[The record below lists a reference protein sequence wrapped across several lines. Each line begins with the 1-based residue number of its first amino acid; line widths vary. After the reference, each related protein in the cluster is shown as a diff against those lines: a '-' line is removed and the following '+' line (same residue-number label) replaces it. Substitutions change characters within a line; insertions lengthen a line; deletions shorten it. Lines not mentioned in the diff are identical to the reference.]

1 MQTDK
6 FKVLLYL
13 KKSGLDK
20 SGQAP
25 IMGRITYG
33 RTIAQFSCKLSCNP
47 KLWNARESRLNGKSR
62 EAVATNGKLERLLLS
77 VQSAYRFLCERGIVF
92 TATDIK
98 EQFQGS
104 MQTQITFLERYD
116 RMVEEMEQKVGIE
129 IKATTMSSYHTVR
142 KHLQT
147 FIREKYRTVDIPF
160 VQIERGENKQPR
172 ALDRASLDKL
182 QALTFEPYEVELATA
197 RNLFLFSCYTGVAY
211 CDMVAL
217 NQEHLFTDDEGALW
231 LKFRRQKTDTLCR
244 VKLLSEAVRMI
255 ERYQSEERNTIF
267 APITYSAYLVQL
279 KALQRRAGISIP
291 LSAHVGRHTF
301 ATLITLER
309 GVPIETVSRM
319 LGHSNIQTT
328 EVESLIPLHPIAEQI
343 LSLYTKEESKRDYK
357 IFPDTMSKGKLL
369 THIKAVGL
377 ACGFRT
383 PLTWHCARHSFGT
396 LTLEAGIPIESIAKM
411 MGHSSIAST
420 QIYAQITDQKIARD
434 MERAMSI

>member
-160 VQIERGENKQPR
+160 GQIEEDFLECLQHYSVGKLGHSQGHYRTMALAVKKVCRLAYREGLTERQLFAHVQIERGENKQPR

-217 NQEHLFTDDEGALW
+217 NQEHLFMDDEGALW
-231 LKFRRQKTDTLCR
+231 LKFRRQK
-244 VKLLSEAVRMI
+244 S
-255 ERYQSEERNTIF
+255 
-267 APITYSAYLVQL
+267 
-279 KALQRRAGISIP
+279 
-291 LSAHVGRHTF
+291 
-301 ATLITLER
+301 
-309 GVPIETVSRM
+309 
-319 LGHSNIQTT
+319 

>member
-1 MQTDK
+1 MQADK

-129 IKATTMSSYHTVR
+129 IKDTTMSSYHTVR

-160 VQIERGENKQPR
+160 GQIEEDFLECLQHYSVGKLGHSQGHYRTMALAVKKVCRLAYREGLTERQLFAHVQIERGENKQPR

-197 RNLFLFSCYTGVAY
+197 RNLFLFSVFTGLAFA
-211 CDMVAL
+211 DLQSLRASQIET
-217 NQEHLFTDDEGALW
+217 NSEGKRYIRKA
-231 LKFRRQKTDTLCR
+231 RQK
-244 VKLLSEAVRMI
+244 
-255 ERYQSEERNTIF
+255 
-267 APITYSAYLVQL
+267 
-279 KALQRRAGISIP
+279 
-291 LSAHVGRHTF
+291 
-301 ATLITLER
+301 
-309 GVPIETVSRM
+309 
-319 LGHSNIQTT
+319 T

>member
-1 MQTDK
+1 MQREK
-6 FKVLLYL
+6 FKILLYL

-20 SGQAP
+20 LGQAP

-33 RTIAQFSCKLSCNP
+33 RTIAQFSCKLSCAP
-47 KLWNARESRLNGKSR
+47 DLWNARESRLNGKSR
-62 EAVATNGKLERLLLS
+62 EAVVTNGKLERLLLS
-77 VQSAYRFLCERGIVF
+77 VQSAYRVLYERGAVF

-98 EQFQGS
+98 ELFQGS

-116 RMVEEMEQKVGIE
+116 RMVKDMEQKVGIE

-142 KHLQT
+142 KHLQV
-147 FIREKYRTVDIPF
+147 FIGEKYHTADIPF
-160 VQIERGENKQPR
+160 GQMEEDFLECLQHYSVGKLGHSQGHYRKMALAVKKLCRLAYREGLTERQLFAHIEIERGENKQPR

-182 QALTFEPYEVELATA
+182 LGLTFEPYEVELETA

-217 NQEHLFTDDEGALW
+217 NREHLFTDDEGALW
-231 LKFRRQKTDTLCR
+231 LKFRRQKTNTLCR

-255 ERYQSEERNTIF
+255 ERYQSEERNTLF

-279 KALQRRAGISIP
+279 KALQLRAGISIP
-291 LSAHVGRHTF
+291 LSAHTARHTF

-328 EVESLIPLHPIAEQI
+328 ERYAHVTPKKLFDEFGRF
-343 LSLYTKEESKRDYK
+343 LSFTENL
-357 IFPDTMSKGKLL
+357 
-369 THIKAVGL
+369 
-377 ACGFRT
+377 
-383 PLTWHCARHSFGT
+383 T
-396 LTLEAGIPIESIAKM
+396 LTL
-411 MGHSSIAST
+411 
-420 QIYAQITDQKIARD
+420 
-434 MERAMSI
+434 

>member
-1 MQTDK
+1 
-6 FKVLLYL
+6 
-13 KKSGLDK
+13 
-20 SGQAP
+20 
-25 IMGRITYG
+25 
-33 RTIAQFSCKLSCNP
+33 
-47 KLWNARESRLNGKSR
+47 
-62 EAVATNGKLERLLLS
+62 
-77 VQSAYRFLCERGIVF
+77 
-92 TATDIK
+92 
-98 EQFQGS
+98 

-160 VQIERGENKQPR
+160 GQIEEDFLECLQHYSVGKLGHSQGHYRTMALAVKKVCRLAYRECLTERQLFAHVQIERGENKQPR

-279 KALQRRAGISIP
+279 KALQLRAGISIP

-309 GVPIETVSRM
+309 GVPIETVIRM

-328 EVESLIPLHPIAEQI
+328 ERYAHVTPKKLFDEFERFLSFTEDLQ
-343 LSLYTKEESKRDYK
+343 LSL
-357 IFPDTMSKGKLL
+357 
-369 THIKAVGL
+369 
-377 ACGFRT
+377 
-383 PLTWHCARHSFGT
+383 
-396 LTLEAGIPIESIAKM
+396 
-411 MGHSSIAST
+411 
-420 QIYAQITDQKIARD
+420 
-434 MERAMSI
+434 

>member
-1 MQTDK
+1 MQREK
-6 FKVLLYL
+6 FKILLYL

-20 SGQAP
+20 LGQAP

-33 RTIAQFSCKLSCNP
+33 RTIAQFSCKLSCAP
-47 KLWNARESRLNGKSR
+47 DLWNARESRLNGKSR
-62 EAVATNGKLERLLLS
+62 EAVVTNGKLERLLLS
-77 VQSAYRFLCERGIVF
+77 VQSAYRVLYERGAVF

-98 EQFQGS
+98 ELFQGS

-116 RMVEEMEQKVGIE
+116 RMVKDMEQKVGIE

-142 KHLQT
+142 KHLQV
-147 FIREKYRTVDIPF
+147 FIGEKYHTADIPF
-160 VQIERGENKQPR
+160 GQMEEDFLECLQHYSVGKLGHSQGHYRKMALAVKKLCRLAYREGLTERQLFAHIEIERGENKQPR

-182 QALTFEPYEVELATA
+182 LGLTFEPYEVELETA

-217 NQEHLFTDDEGALW
+217 NREHLFTDDEGALW
-231 LKFRRQKTDTLCR
+231 LKFRRQ
-244 VKLLSEAVRMI
+244 KLLSEAVRMI
-255 ERYQSEERNTIF
+255 ERYQSEERNTLF

-279 KALQRRAGISIP
+279 KALQLRAGISIP

-328 EVESLIPLHPIAEQI
+328 ERYAHVTPKKLFDEFGRF
-343 LSLYTKEESKRDYK
+343 LSFTENL
-357 IFPDTMSKGKLL
+357 
-369 THIKAVGL
+369 
-377 ACGFRT
+377 
-383 PLTWHCARHSFGT
+383 T
-396 LTLEAGIPIESIAKM
+396 LTL
-411 MGHSSIAST
+411 
-420 QIYAQITDQKIARD
+420 
-434 MERAMSI
+434 

>member
-160 VQIERGENKQPR
+160 GQIEEDFLECLQHYSVGKLGHSQGHYRTMALAVKKVCRLAYREGLTEQQLFAHVQIERGENKQPR

-231 LKFRRQKTDTLCR
+231 LKFRRQK
-244 VKLLSEAVRMI
+244 
-255 ERYQSEERNTIF
+255 
-267 APITYSAYLVQL
+267 
-279 KALQRRAGISIP
+279 
-291 LSAHVGRHTF
+291 
-301 ATLITLER
+301 
-309 GVPIETVSRM
+309 
-319 LGHSNIQTT
+319 T

>member
-1 MQTDK
+1 MQREK
-6 FKVLLYL
+6 FKILLYL

-20 SGQAP
+20 LGQAP

-33 RTIAQFSCKLSCNP
+33 RTIAQFSCKLSCAP
-47 KLWNARESRLNGKSR
+47 DLWNARESRLNGKSR
-62 EAVATNGKLERLLLS
+62 EAVVTNGKLERLLLS
-77 VQSAYRFLCERGIVF
+77 VQSAYRVLYERGAVF

-98 EQFQGS
+98 ELFQGS

-116 RMVEEMEQKVGIE
+116 RMVKDMEQKVGIE
-129 IKATTMSSYHTVR
+129 IKATTMSSYHTVGKLGHSQGHYR
-142 KHLQT
+142 KMALAVKKLCRLAY
-147 FIREKYRTVDIPF
+147 REGLTERQLFAHIE
-160 VQIERGENKQPR
+160 IERGENKQPR

-182 QALTFEPYEVELATA
+182 LGLTFEPYEVELETA

-217 NQEHLFTDDEGALW
+217 NREHLFTDDEGALW
-231 LKFRRQKTDTLCR
+231 LKFRRQKTNTLCR

-255 ERYQSEERNTIF
+255 ERYQSEERNTLF

-279 KALQRRAGISIP
+279 KALQLRAGISIP

-328 EVESLIPLHPIAEQI
+328 ERYAHVTPKKLFDEFGRF
-343 LSLYTKEESKRDYK
+343 LSFTENL
-357 IFPDTMSKGKLL
+357 
-369 THIKAVGL
+369 
-377 ACGFRT
+377 
-383 PLTWHCARHSFGT
+383 T
-396 LTLEAGIPIESIAKM
+396 LTL
-411 MGHSSIAST
+411 
-420 QIYAQITDQKIARD
+420 
-434 MERAMSI
+434 

>member
-160 VQIERGENKQPR
+160 GQIEEDFLECLQHYSVGKLGHSQGHYRTMALAVKKVCRLAYREGLTERQLFAHVQIERGENKQPR

-197 RNLFLFSCYTGVAY
+197 RNLFLFSVFTGLAFA
-211 CDMVAL
+211 DLQSLRASQIET
-217 NQEHLFTDDEGALW
+217 NSEGKRYIRKA
-231 LKFRRQKTDTLCR
+231 RQK
-244 VKLLSEAVRMI
+244 
-255 ERYQSEERNTIF
+255 
-267 APITYSAYLVQL
+267 
-279 KALQRRAGISIP
+279 
-291 LSAHVGRHTF
+291 
-301 ATLITLER
+301 
-309 GVPIETVSRM
+309 
-319 LGHSNIQTT
+319 T

>member
-33 RTIAQFSCKLSCNP
+33 RTIAQFSCKLSCDP

-62 EAVATNGKLERLLLS
+62 EAVATNGRLEHLLLS
-77 VQSAYRFLCERGIVF
+77 VQSAYRLLCERGAVF

-104 MQTQITFLERYD
+104 IQSQTTFLACYDLMLEELEMRVGIDLKPVSMRIYHSARQHFVAFIHRQFRTDDITFGQITEDFLLLFEQYIKGELGFSQSYFYTLSICLKKACRLAYRKGFAD
-116 RMVEEMEQKVGIE
+116 RLLFENNKV
-129 IKATTMSSYHTVR
+129 
-142 KHLQT
+142 
-147 FIREKYRTVDIPF
+147 
-160 VQIERGENKQPR
+160 ERGNKKLPR

-182 QALTFEPYEVELATA
+182 LGLTFEPYEVELETA

-211 CDMVAL
+211 CDMIAL
-217 NQEHLFTDDEGALW
+217 NREHLFTDDEGALW
-231 LKFRRQKTDTLCR
+231 LKFRRQKTNTLCR
-244 VKLLSEAVRMI
+244 VKLLSEAVRLI
-255 ERYQSEERNTIF
+255 ERYQSEERNTLF
-267 APITYSAYLVQL
+267 ASIAYSAYLIQL
-279 KALQRRAGISIP
+279 KALQLRAGISIP

-319 LGHSNIQTT
+319 LGHSSIQTT
-328 EVESLIPLHPIAEQI
+328 ERYAHVTPKKLFDEFDRF
-343 LSLYTKEESKRDYK
+343 LSFTEDL
-357 IFPDTMSKGKLL
+357 
-369 THIKAVGL
+369 
-377 ACGFRT
+377 
-383 PLTWHCARHSFGT
+383 T
-396 LTLEAGIPIESIAKM
+396 LTL
-411 MGHSSIAST
+411 
-420 QIYAQITDQKIARD
+420 
-434 MERAMSI
+434 

>member
-160 VQIERGENKQPR
+160 GQIEEDFLECLQHYSVGKLGHSQGHYRTMALAVKKVCRLAYREGLTERQLFAHVQIERGENKQPR

-197 RNLFLFSCYTGVAY
+197 RNLFLFSCYTGGVY

-231 LKFRRQKTDTLCR
+231 LKFRRQK
-244 VKLLSEAVRMI
+244 
-255 ERYQSEERNTIF
+255 
-267 APITYSAYLVQL
+267 
-279 KALQRRAGISIP
+279 
-291 LSAHVGRHTF
+291 
-301 ATLITLER
+301 
-309 GVPIETVSRM
+309 
-319 LGHSNIQTT
+319 T

>member
-160 VQIERGENKQPR
+160 GQIEEDFLECLQHYSVGKLGHSQGHYRTMALAVKKVCRLAYREGLTERQLFAHVQIERGENKQPR

-231 LKFRRQKTDTLCR
+231 LKFRRQK
-244 VKLLSEAVRMI
+244 
-255 ERYQSEERNTIF
+255 
-267 APITYSAYLVQL
+267 
-279 KALQRRAGISIP
+279 
-291 LSAHVGRHTF
+291 
-301 ATLITLER
+301 
-309 GVPIETVSRM
+309 
-319 LGHSNIQTT
+319 T